1 MTETE
6 RRRDK
11 QIAHNEEHGI
21 TPQTVVRGVSDVLE
35 GVMEKTAKGRGSRR
49 RDRDRDR
56 RGVAEDQ
63 AKFEP
68 NNLQAVIA
76 DLEKKMREAAADL
89 EFEEAARLRDEIKR
103 LGEG

>member
-1 MTETE
+1 
-6 RRRDK
+6 
-11 QIAHNEEHGI
+11 
-21 TPQTVVRGVSDVLE
+21 VLE

-49 RDRDRDR
+49 RDRDRD

-89 EFEEAARLRDEIKR
+89 EFETAASLRDQIKR
-103 LGEG
+103 LTNDAADAG